1 MTVVSPIS
9 GISGDN
15 TQQRCSAKKVE
26 ASLAFTEVPQ
36 PVLLLGSGGMLGR
49 AWEELLVRNGI
60 EHVSLGH
67 GELDVAR
74 RDAVDGAL
82 HKSYRLV
89 VNCTAW
95 TDVDGAETNETSAF
109 AVNADGPQFL
119 ARRCR
124 QLGVMLVHYST
135 DYVFRGDATRPYQ
148 EQDPVDPQGVYAKS
162 KAEGDQCIQDSGC
175 RHLIIRISGLYAPW
189 GKNFVRTMVRLLQSK
204 NHVRVVND
212 QRLRVTSATEAA
224 AGSMGLVKLGI
235 EGIVNLA
242 GEGDCT
248 WYEFACQ
255 IGRHL
260 GSKCEIE
267 PVRTDQY
274 PVAAP
279 RPAYSVLDLA
289 KARSLIGG
297 ISSWQE
303 QLASVLAQREE

>member
-1 MTVVSPIS
+1 
-9 GISGDN
+9 
-15 TQQRCSAKKVE
+15 
-26 ASLAFTEVPQ
+26 
-36 PVLLLGSGGMLGR
+36 
-49 AWEELLVRNGI
+49 
-60 EHVSLGH
+60 
-67 GELDVAR
+67 
-74 RDAVDGAL
+74 
-82 HKSYRLV
+82 
-89 VNCTAW
+89 
-95 TDVDGAETNETSAF
+95 
-109 AVNADGPQFL
+109 
-119 ARRCR
+119 
-124 QLGVMLVHYST
+124 
-135 DYVFRGDATRPYQ
+135 
-148 EQDPVDPQGVYAKS
+148 
-162 KAEGDQCIQDSGC
+162 
-175 RHLIIRISGLYAPW
+175 
-189 GKNFVRTMVRLLQSK
+189 MVRLLQSK

-224 AGSMGLVKLGI
+224 AGSMGLVRLGI

-274 PVAAP
+274 PVVAP